1 MAAKTLN
8 QLVRDQILAEAN
20 QITDPDWRERYK
32 RYIDTV
38 LRNMSNVELLER
50 ISQALQTLT
59 ERSDPRQWL

>member
-1 MAAKTLN
+1 MSTKTLN

-20 QITDPDWRERYK
+20 QITDPDWRERYV
-32 RYIDTV
+32 DTV
-38 LRNMSNVELLER
+38 LCNMSNVELLER